1 MRYYKLIFF
10 AEIQDKIHYDKLF
23 LIIFQNMNWSH
34 ATERL
39 LKLAVSYI
47 FVYLIKTLFQSKHE
61 NIFQNFKSFTIS
73 FKFHFCASRII

>member
-23 LIIFQNMNWSH
+23 LIMFQNMNWSH

-47 FVYLIKTLFQSKHE
+47 FVYLKKLCFNQNTKTF
-61 NIFQNFKSFTIS
+61 FKIL
-73 FKFHFCASRII
+73 KALQ